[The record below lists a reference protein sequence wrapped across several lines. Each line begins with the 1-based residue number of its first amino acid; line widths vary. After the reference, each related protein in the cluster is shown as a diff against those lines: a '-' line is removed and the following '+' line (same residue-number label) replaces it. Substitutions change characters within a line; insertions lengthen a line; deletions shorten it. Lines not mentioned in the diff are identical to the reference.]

1 MLKWPGQWTIK
12 TFQPITN
19 WGHQLEGLR
28 CNLTSKNGKC
38 PDMKFP
44 GNDCVLD
51 LEHPAALSSRL
62 GGGEDLEVQDLHG
75 EQFNLSFLLRWLWE
89 LISNSIWIW
98 RKIFVQL
105 LTWFNQDQPYPQ
117 LANFEYQTRTEVTIF
132 FYIVKLCTLLNRLP
146 EPPYWNISTWTV
158 PSKYLDLGCTIEI
171 SRLGL
176 YHQNI
181 STNGKPSP
189 SLFRALCSKLSID

>member
-1 MLKWPGQWTIK
+1 MSRYEISRQWLCSWSWTSRG
-12 TFQPITN
+12 FFFSA
-19 WGHQLEGLR
+19 WRWRGSWSSGLAWWA
-28 CNLTSKNGKC
+28 
-38 PDMKFP
+38 
-44 GNDCVLD
+44 VL
-51 LEHPAALSSRL
+51 P
-62 GGGEDLEVQDLHG
+62 V
-75 EQFNLSFLLRWLWE
+75 FFLFRWLWG

-105 LTWFNQDQPYPQ
+105 LTWFNQNQPYPQ

-146 EPPYWNISTWTV
+146 QPPYWNISTWAV

-171 SRLGL
+171 SQLGL

-181 STNGKPSP
+181 SKNGN
-189 SLFRALCSKLSID
+189 LHQHFFAHCAVNWA